1 MVPSSSNPTAFVSG
15 DGGVGV
21 GDEVVGVVV
30 VVGVEVVGDVVGDE
44 VVSGSG
50 RFLKHRDETPQSPSV
65 TTASIAGKV

>member
-1 MVPSSSNPTAFVSG
+1 
-15 DGGVGV
+15 
-21 GDEVVGVVV
+21 VVV